1 MRLSVVSAYG
11 EVALQ
16 DRGRF
21 GFRQQGVPPAGPFD
35 RFAAECCAALVG
47 DACPVLEVGGSLEA
61 VCEQP
66 GTLAWAGCGSVTV
79 DGERRRPGRW
89 QVKAGERI
97 EVHGAARLY
106 LAALGGWS
114 GDPAL
119 GSVCGFVE
127 TALRGAES
135 HPFDEVALAWSGHER
150 PKEAR
155 IVPLVS
161 GWDDA
166 ELRVGLRSSRAGI
179 RLEGANLRDLE
190 ERPSVPVVPGCV
202 QLAPSGE
209 LLVIGPDG
217 PVTGGYRLVGW
228 LCPTDL
234 DRVGQ
239 WRAGDS
245 VLLKRATEAVA
256 LQAAAKEREA
266 RSTFLAALRVAA
278 RA

>member
-1 MRLSVVSAYG
+1 MRLRVVSAFG

-35 RFAAECCAALVG
+35 RFAAECSAVLVG
-47 DACPVLEVGGSLEA
+47 DAWPVLEVGGSLEA
-61 VCEQP
+61 VCEQA
-66 GTLAWAGCGSVTV
+66 GTLAWTGNGSVTV
-79 DGERRRPGRW
+79 GGELRRQGRW
-89 QVKAGERI
+89 RVEAGERI
-97 EVHGAARLY
+97 EAHGAARLY
-106 LAALGGWS
+106 LAVPGGWS

-119 GSVCGFVE
+119 GSVCGPTGTE
-127 TALRGAES
+127 LQSEEG
-135 HPFDEVALAWSGHER
+135 HPLNEAALAWSGHVR

-161 GWDDA
+161 GWEDA

-179 RLEGANLRDLE
+179 RLEGATLLDLE

-209 LLVIGPDG
+209 LLIIGPDG

-234 DRVGQ
+234 DCVAQ

-245 VLLKRATEAVA
+245 VLLRAATEAEA
-256 LQAAAKEREA
+256 LQAGAEEREA
-266 RSTFLAALRVAA
+266 RSTILAALRVAA
-278 RA
+278 KA